1 MNCHLNGLLSKSNTL
16 SALHYLPLIVYWPF
30 NFLHFFYI
38 SRWNVYVW
46 CCPLSTTI
54 YASRKLHLHN
64 FLDSTPLHP
73 PTPLLCQQPYHLYL
87 KQTPPPNHPTLL
99 HLIFR
104 FDAPQL
110 NYFLA
115 RKRFREAQ
123 KPYDVKDVI
132 EQYSSGHADLL
143 NRTRNVQSRWETIW
157 KQHAHSHI
165 TKHHTKNIY
174 T

>member
-1 MNCHLNGLLSKSNTL
+1 MCDV
-16 SALHYLPLIVYWPF
+16 ALYQPPYTPLATSI
-30 NFLHFFYI
+30 
-38 SRWNVYVW
+38 
-46 CCPLSTTI
+46 STT
-54 YASRKLHLHN
+54 S
-64 FLDSTPLHP
+64 STQPLFTP
-73 PTPLLCQQPYHLYL
+73 PPPPLLCQQPYHLYL

-143 NRTRNVQSRWETIW
+143 NRTRNVQSR
-157 KQHAHSHI
+157 
-165 TKHHTKNIY
+165 
-174 T
+174 